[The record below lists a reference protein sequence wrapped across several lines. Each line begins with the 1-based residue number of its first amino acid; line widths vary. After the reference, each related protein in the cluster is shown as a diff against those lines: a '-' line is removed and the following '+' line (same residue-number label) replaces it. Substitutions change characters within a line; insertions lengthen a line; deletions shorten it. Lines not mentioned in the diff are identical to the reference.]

1 MSKLVDKERL
11 ARLAAALDQRAKAA
25 VNAEHD
31 RAVGVE
37 EALQAD
43 IDAINNPTT
52 GILAEAKKHVAEEIK
67 KVNTANEA
75 RILTPLAFLPRF

>member
-11 ARLAAALDQRAKAA
+11 ARLAAALDARAKAA
-25 VNAEHD
+25 VKAEED
-31 RAVGVE
+31 RAAAVE

-43 IDAINNPTT
+43 IDAINNPAT

-67 KVNTANEA
+67 KVNATNEG
-75 RILTPLAFLPRF
+75 LG